1 MSEPPH
7 APKAPR
13 DDSAGH
19 RARLRDRLLGAGGEA
34 LADYEIV
41 EYLLMLARPRVDT
54 KPVAKALLRE
64 FGGLGALIEADA
76 ESLRRVPDMGESS
89 VAAIKLL
96 KAAVQRT
103 LYGEVQGRPILGN
116 WQGLL
121 DYLRADMAFRI
132 NECVH
137 VLHLD
142 SKNQL
147 IRDELMSEGSIDQSA
162 IYVREVVR
170 RALDL
175 GSAAV
180 ILAHN
185 HPSGDSAPSKQDIA
199 ITRDIA
205 AALKPLGIAV
215 HDHVIVARGGH
226 SSLRSLG
233 LI

>member
-1 MSEPPH
+1 MNEPIPS
-7 APKAPR
+7 PKPGR
-13 DDSAGH
+13 DDAAGH
-19 RARLRDRLLGAGGEA
+19 RARLRDRLLGAGGDA

-64 FGGLGALIEADA
+64 FGGLGPLLEADP
-76 ESLRRVPDMGESS
+76 ESLRRVPDMGDVS

-103 LYGEVQGRPILGN
+103 LIGEIDGRPVLGN

-121 DYLRADMAFRI
+121 DYLRGDMAFRAT
-132 NECVH
+132 ECVH

-147 IRDELMSEGSIDQSA
+147 VRNERMSEGSIDQSA
-162 IYVREVVR
+162 IYVREVVK

-175 GSAAV
+175 GSASI

-185 HPSGDSAPSKQDIA
+185 HPSGDPAPSRQDIA

-205 AALKPLGIAV
+205 AALRPLGIAV
-215 HDHVIVARGGH
+215 HDHVIVASGGH
-226 SSLRSLG
+226 ASLRSMG
-233 LI
+233 LL